1 MSDAIQVF
9 NHTEFGS
16 IRTVADGGEVR
27 FCAKDITSALGY
39 TNGSKAVSDHC
50 RGLTK
55 RYPIVDSLGRTQ
67 NATFISEPDVFRLIV
82 SSKLPTA
89 QRFEAWVFEEVL
101 PSIRRHG
108 GYLTTEKVEEALL
121 NPDTIIRLATNL
133 KAEQE
138 ERRRLEAE
146 NAAMAPKALFADV
159 VANSE
164 SLILVRELA
173 HVLRQS
179 GVEIGERRLFQW
191 MRDNGYLEKHRNEP
205 TQRCLELGLMRV
217 VVGSYV
223 GSDGRNMTTR
233 TAKITGK
240 GQQYFVEKFLAR
252 EKAVA

>member
-27 FCAKDITSALGY
+27 FL
-39 TNGSKAVSDHC
+39 
-50 RGLTK
+50 
-55 RYPIVDSLGRTQ
+55 
-67 NATFISEPDVFRLIV
+67 
-82 SSKLPTA
+82 
-89 QRFEAWVFEEVL
+89 
-101 PSIRRHG
+101 
-108 GYLTTEKVEEALL
+108 
-121 NPDTIIRLATNL
+121 
-133 KAEQE
+133 
-138 ERRRLEAE
+138 
-146 NAAMAPKALFADV
+146 
-159 VANSE
+159 
-164 SLILVRELA
+164 LVRELA